1 MNPEEALIL
10 LKLHQEDPLD
20 EQIEF
25 VFFELKQKIY
35 RQLEQVLLYPKWIKE
50 LSRLD
55 TAARALGVGF
65 TEKGLSFQMKS
76 HDISDSN
83 DRSMLAQFN
92 AQYQLR
98 SKIAFLIYNGT
109 TPVVLKEILSFW
121 LEQQKDFFQF
131 WVGADIKAQEILLS
145 KQFDPQQILGLL
157 SELQKVEISSIKD
170 LSNENTPL
178 LLQQYIAWNKAIWT
192 KLNNA

>member
-1 MNPEEALIL
+1 MSPEEALIL

-65 TEKGLSFQMKS
+65 TEKGLSFQMKN

-98 SKIAFLIYNGT
+98 SKIAYLIYNGT

-121 LEQQKDFFQF
+121 LEQQKDFFQLLWEF
-131 WVGADIKAQEILLS
+131 NFQSRNSISRCKEQSSMHGAPLVQTTMRKEFI
-145 KQFDPQQILGLL
+145 G
-157 SELQKVEISSIKD
+157 
-170 LSNENTPL
+170 TPL
-178 LLQQYIAWNKAIWT
+178 L
-192 KLNNA
+192 

>member
-1 MNPEEALIL
+1 MSPEEALIL

-55 TAARALGVGF
+55 TAARVLGVGF
-65 TEKGLSFQMKS
+65 PDEQLALFKDYKEVSGSKD
-76 HDISDSN
+76 H
-83 DRSMLAQFN
+83 SMRVQFN
-92 AQYQLR
+92 AQYQIKV
-98 SKIAFLIYNGT
+98 KIALLVYNGQS
-109 TPVVLKEILSFW
+109 PLLLKELLEFW

-131 WVGADIKAQEILLS
+131 WAGADFKAQEILLS

-157 SELQKVEISSIKD
+157 SELQKVEITSIKD
-170 LSNENTPL
+170 LSNETTPL

-192 KLNNA
+192 KLNNS

>member
-1 MNPEEALIL
+1 
-10 LKLHQEDPLD
+10 
-20 EQIEF
+20 
-25 VFFELKQKIY
+25 
-35 RQLEQVLLYPKWIKE
+35 
-50 LSRLD
+50 
-55 TAARALGVGF
+55 
-65 TEKGLSFQMKS
+65 
-76 HDISDSN
+76 
-83 DRSMLAQFN
+83 MLAQFN

-98 SKIAFLIYNGT
+98 SKIAYLIYNGT

-131 WVGADIKAQEILLS
+131 WAGADIKAQEILLS

-157 SELQKVEISSIKD
+157 SELQKVEITSIED

-178 LLQQYIAWNKAIWT
+178 LLQQYVAWNKAIWT

>member
-65 TEKGLSFQMKS
+65 TEKGLLFQMKN

-98 SKIAFLIYNGT
+98 SKIAFLIYNGKS
-109 TPVVLKEILSFW
+109 PRMLKELLEFW
-121 LEQQKDFFQF
+121 LAQQKNFFEV
-131 WVGADIKAQEILLS
+131 WYG
-145 KQFDPQQILGLL
+145 
-157 SELQKVEISSIKD
+157 
-170 LSNENTPL
+170 
-178 LLQQYIAWNKAIWT
+178 
-192 KLNNA
+192 

>member
-55 TAARALGVGF
+55 TAARVLGVGF

-131 WVGADIKAQEILLS
+131 WAGADFKAQEILLS

-157 SELQKVEISSIKD
+157 SELQKVEITSIKD

-192 KLNNA
+192 KLNNS

>member
-55 TAARALGVGF
+55 TAARTLGVGF

-131 WVGADIKAQEILLS
+131 WAGADIKAQEILLS

-157 SELQKVEISSIKD
+157 SELQKVEITSIED

-178 LLQQYIAWNKAIWT
+178 LLQQYVAWNKAIWT

>member
-1 MNPEEALIL
+1 MSPEEALIL

-65 TEKGLSFQMKS
+65 TEKGLLFQMKN

-92 AQYQLR
+92 AQYQIKV
-98 SKIAFLIYNGT
+98 KIALLVYNGKS
-109 TPVVLKEILSFW
+109 PLLLKELLEFW

-131 WVGADIKAQEILLS
+131 WAGADIKAQEILLS

-157 SELQKVEISSIKD
+157 SELQKEEISSIKD